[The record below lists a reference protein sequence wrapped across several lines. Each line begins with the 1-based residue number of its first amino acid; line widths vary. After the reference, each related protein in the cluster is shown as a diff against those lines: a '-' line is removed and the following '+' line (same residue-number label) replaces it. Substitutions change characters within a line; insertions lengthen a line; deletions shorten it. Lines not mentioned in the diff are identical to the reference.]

1 MSIYS
6 QRYSIRNFE
15 VAKRLDLN
23 CSHAK
28 REKIIMEC
36 DGGVSIEVV
45 VILQYVNVSNQ
56 HLIYVNYISIKSN
69 KMYVT

>member
-1 MSIYS
+1 
-6 QRYSIRNFE
+6 
-15 VAKRLDLN
+15 
-23 CSHAK
+23 
-28 REKIIMEC
+28 MEC